1 MMTNGEHDSAWWDVM
16 TRKIPNIDT
25 DLELLAKSIY
35 YRNQL
40 EYFKE
45 LERIGEITRE
55 TYVEQL
61 TFLGEK
67 QGFVK
72 RKCNS

>member
-1 MMTNGEHDSAWWDVM
+1 MMTNGQHDSAWLDVM
-16 TRKIPNIDT
+16 TKRIPSIDI
-25 DLELLAKSIY
+25 DLELLTKSIY

-55 TYVEQL
+55 VYVEQL

-67 QGFVK
+67 QGFIK
-72 RKCNS
+72 SNS